1 VYSSAKF
8 FDLGSRL
15 RQVAQ
20 DFSKVYFRDVEIDGL
35 TRRCFASGRI
45 RSCDQWMFGVNFEHA
60 GFTAT

>member
-1 VYSSAKF
+1 
-8 FDLGSRL
+8 
-15 RQVAQ
+15 
-20 DFSKVYFRDVEIDGL
+20 VEIDGL